1 MTILR
6 VVIVATFTFGITAA
20 SIPAQDHKG
29 LERTATSEI
38 VTRTDKEKGIIT
50 TTTNRRFTFTDVYP
64 DNIVSDEQFR
74 SLLLLEEFR
83 SERILRA
90 EGQQGTVNVQAW
102 IGKDDNPGEKLW
114 TIQQEGDEGAVA
126 DRFYRITKRGCCGA
140 EDTYV
145 FFNIMSGVKV
155 FTSTAQLFQIE
166 VPNTSNSLK
175 RYVAY
180 RSDMSSIPYPESNN
194 RNNLAGVVEYGSE
207 AKVLARV
214 MIRFRG
220 NREDTGT
227 PKIQMLYKQK
237 IADSSPLELWGAD
250 KKNDRSSLSG
260 FAIVLAYNRNNRIVI
275 PVSNDTLE
283 ITRAGT
289 SARFTLSVEPRPQK

>member
-1 MTILR
+1 MKILK
-6 VVIVATFTFGITAA
+6 VLMLVTLTFCIGAA

-64 DNIVSDEQFR
+64 DNVVSDEQFR
-74 SLLLLEEFR
+74 TLLLLEEFR

-90 EGQQGTVNVQAW
+90 EGQQGSVIVQAW
-102 IGKDDNPGEKLW
+102 IGKDDSPGEKLW
-114 TIQQEGDEGAVA
+114 AINQEGDEGAVS
-126 DRFYRITKRGCCGA
+126 DRFYRVTKHGCCGA
-140 EDTYV
+140 EDTFV

-155 FTSTAQLFQIE
+155 FTSTGQLFQIE
-166 VPNTSNSLK
+166 VPNTPNSLK

-180 RSDMSSIPYPESNN
+180 RSDMASILYPESNN
-194 RNNLAGVVEYGSE
+194 RNNLAGVVEYGSD

-227 PKIQMLYKQK
+227 PKIQMLYNQK
-237 IADSSPLELWGAD
+237 YTDSSPLELWGAE
-250 KKNDRSSLSG
+250 KKNDKSSLSG
-260 FAIVLAYNRNNRIVI
+260 FSIVLSYDRSNRIVI
-275 PVSNDTLE
+275 PVSNDTLQ
-283 ITRAGT
+283 ITRAG
-289 SARFTLSVEPRPQK
+289 ANPRFKLSME

>member
-1 MTILR
+1 MKFLR
-6 VVIVATFTFGITAA
+6 VLILATLMFCIAAA

-50 TTTNRRFTFTDVYP
+50 TTINRRFTFTDVYP

-74 SLLLLEEFR
+74 TLLLLEEFR
-83 SERILRA
+83 SERVLRA
-90 EGQQGTVNVQAW
+90 EGQQGSVTVQAW
-102 IGKDDNPGEKLW
+102 IGEDDSPGKKLW
-114 TIQQEGDEGAVA
+114 TIHQEGDEGAVA
-126 DRFYRITKRGCCGA
+126 DRFYRITKHGCCGA
-140 EDTYV
+140 EDTSV
-145 FFNIMSGVKV
+145 FFNIISGVKV
-155 FTSTAQLFQIE
+155 FTSTGQLFQIE
-166 VPNTSNSLK
+166 VPNTSNLLK

-180 RSDMSSIPYPESNN
+180 RSDMASIPYPEPNN
-194 RNNLAGVVEYGSE
+194 HNELAGVVEYGSE

-214 MIRFRG
+214 MVRFKG

-237 IADSSPLELWGAD
+237 FADSSPLVLWGAD

-260 FAIVLAYNRNNRIVI
+260 FSIVLSYNRNNRIVV
-275 PVSNDTLE
+275 PVSNDKLE
-283 ITRAGT
+283 LTRAG
-289 SARFTLSVEPRPQK
+289 SSPRFTLNMEPGR

>member
-1 MTILR
+1 MNMPR
-6 VVIVATFTFGITAA
+6 VLMLATLTCWFATA
-20 SIPAQDHKG
+20 SIRAQDHKG

-64 DNIVSDEQFR
+64 DNIASDEQFR
-74 SLLLLEEFR
+74 TLLLLEEFR

-90 EGQQGTVNVQAW
+90 EGQQGSVTVEAW
-102 IGKDDNPGEKLW
+102 IGKDDSPGEKLW
-114 TIQQEGDEGAVA
+114 TIQQEGDEGAVT
-126 DRFYRITKRGCCGA
+126 DRFYRITKHGCCGA
-140 EDTYV
+140 EDTFV

-155 FTSTAQLFQIE
+155 FTSTGQLFQME

-180 RSDMSSIPYPESNN
+180 RSDMASIPYPESNN
-194 RNNLAGVVEYGSE
+194 RNSLAGVLEYGSE
-207 AKVLARV
+207 ARVLARV
-214 MIRFRG
+214 MIRFKG

-227 PKIQMLYKQK
+227 PKIQMLYRQK
-237 IADSSPLELWGAD
+237 FTDSSPLELWGAS
-250 KKNDRSSLSG
+250 KKNDKSSLSG
-260 FAIVLAYNRNNRIVI
+260 FSIVLSYNRNDRIVI
-275 PVSNDTLE
+275 PVMNDTLQ

-289 SARFTLSVEPRPQK
+289 PRFTLSLEAVAQK

>member
-1 MTILR
+1 MKILR
-6 VVIVATFTFGITAA
+6 IVLLATLIPGIAA
-20 SIPAQDHKG
+20 TSIPAQDHKG

-38 VTRTDKEKGIIT
+38 VTRTDKEKGIII

-64 DNIVSDEQFR
+64 EGIVSDEQFR
-74 SLLLLEEFR
+74 TLLLLEEFR

-90 EGQQGTVNVQAW
+90 EGQQGSVTVQAW
-102 IGKDDNPGEKLW
+102 IGKDDSPGEKLW
-114 TIQQEGDEGAVA
+114 TINQEGDEGAMA
-126 DRFYRITKRGCCGA
+126 DRFYRITKHGCCGA
-140 EDTYV
+140 EDTFV
-145 FFNIMSGVKV
+145 FFNIISGAKV
-155 FTSTAQLFQIE
+155 FTSTGQLFQIE
-166 VPNTSNSLK
+166 VPNASNTLK

-180 RSDMSSIPYPESNN
+180 RSDMASIPYPESNN
-194 RNNLAGVVEYGSE
+194 PNNLAGVLEYGSD

-237 IADSSPLELWGAD
+237 FASSSPLELWGAD

-260 FAIVLAYNRNNRIVI
+260 FSIVLSYSRNNRIVI
-275 PVSNDTLE
+275 PVSNDRLE
-283 ITRAGT
+283 ITKAGN
-289 SARFTLSVEPRPQK
+289 SPRFTISLEPSPQK

>member
-1 MTILR
+1 MKILR
-6 VVIVATFTFGITAA
+6 LMMMALTFGIAAA
-20 SIPAQDHKG
+20 SAQNHKG

-38 VTRTDKEKGIIT
+38 VTRTDKEKGIIA

-64 DNIVSDEQFR
+64 DEIVSDEQYR
-74 SLLLLEEFR
+74 SMLLLEEFR

-90 EGQQGTVNVQAW
+90 EGQEGSVTVQAW
-102 IGKDDNPGEKLW
+102 IGKDDSPGEKLW
-114 TIQQEGDEGAVA
+114 TIHQEGDEGAVA
-126 DRFYRITKRGCCGA
+126 DRFYRITKHGCCGA
-140 EDTYV
+140 EDTSV
-145 FFNIMSGVKV
+145 FFNIISGVKV
-155 FTSTAQLFQIE
+155 FTSTGQLFQIE
-166 VPNTSNSLK
+166 VPNTSNMLK

-180 RSDMSSIPYPESNN
+180 RSDMASISCPEPNN
-194 RNNLAGVVEYGSE
+194 PNNLAGVVEYGSE

-237 IADSSPLELWGAD
+237 FADSSPLVLWGAD

-260 FAIVLAYNRNNRIVI
+260 FSIVLSYNRNNRIVV
-275 PVSNDTLE
+275 PVSNDKLE
-283 ITRAGT
+283 LTRAG
-289 SARFTLSVEPRPQK
+289 SSPRFTLNMEPGR

>member
-1 MTILR
+1 MNMLR
-6 VVIVATFTFGITAA
+6 VLMLAMVTCWFATA
-20 SIPAQDHKG
+20 SVQGQDHKG

-64 DNIVSDEQFR
+64 DNIASDEQFR
-74 SLLLLEEFR
+74 TLLLLEAFR

-90 EGQQGTVNVQAW
+90 EGQQGSVTVDAW
-102 IGKDDNPGEKLW
+102 IGKDDSPGEKLW

-126 DRFYRITKRGCCGA
+126 DRFYRITKHGCCGA
-140 EDTYV
+140 EDTFV

-155 FTSTAQLFQIE
+155 FTSTGQLFQIE

-180 RSDMSSIPYPESNN
+180 RSDMASIQYPESNN
-194 RNNLAGVVEYGSE
+194 RKNLAGVLEYGSE

-214 MIRFRG
+214 MIRFKG

-227 PKIQMLYKQK
+227 PKIQMLYRQK
-237 IADSSPLELWGAD
+237 FTDSSPLELWGAN
-250 KKNDRSSLSG
+250 KKNDKSSLSG
-260 FAIVLAYNRNNRIVI
+260 FSIVLSYNRNDRIVI
-275 PVSNDTLE
+275 PVMNDTLQ

-289 SARFTLSVEPRPQK
+289 PRFTLSLEAVAQK